1 MDAVYDII
9 VEIFGDSSVMMLT
22 LLIFL
27 AVAVMT
33 FVVMATVHSRG
44 AVKRRAAGIN
54 ANSGEVGDQASLR
67 QSSMKAVQ
75 RVLDYTNKHYSQ
87 GDKGDAKIL
96 RRRMILAGIYDPRA
110 VAIFFVARTALAVGL
125 AAAVFFILPMLMA
138 QSATAF

>member
-9 VEIFGDSSVMMLT
+9 VDVFGDSSVTMLAV
-22 LLIFL
+22 LVFL
-27 AVAVMT
+27 ATAVLT
-33 FVVMATVHSRG
+33 FGVMVTVYSRG

-54 ANSGEVGDQASLR
+54 SNSGEAEKDQGSLR
-67 QSSMKAVQ
+67 QSSAKAVQ

-110 VAIFFVARTALAVGL
+110 VAFFFV
-125 AAAVFFILPMLMA
+125 
-138 QSATAF
+138 